1 MKVASNGL
9 DDDEEAAVV
18 GDDGGAAE
26 GGANGSNWLAM
37 VGCYAGCL

>member
-1 MKVASNGL
+1 MKAASNGL
-9 DDDEEAAVV
+9 DDDEEAAVED
-18 GDDGGAAE
+18 GGGAAE